1 MYTHWG
7 HDAGISFL
15 PESQKEHR
23 QVVAVGL
30 CCSAVTQSQGAHLR
44 ALLHLKQILTAQHN
58 LLQLTPVTAVLCI
71 FFFHPNITE
80 NDITALQR
88 FENLGVTAELKYS
101 IHLSVAQR
109 CLSLSN
115 AASYQRSRN
124 PISFGS
130 AMQAISPSAVANIL
144 EDLLQKNTAKSTMT
158 FFSLL
163 LVFSVSFYTFI
174 HTHSHTQPVS
184 TILSLRCLLDYLAWL
199 TFKDAGVLGLG
210 WWLSIT
216 SLSPNKRKVEQL
228 SHSVRTISCI

>member
-1 MYTHWG
+1 M
-7 HDAGISFL
+7 
-15 PESQKEHR
+15 
-23 QVVAVGL
+23 
-30 CCSAVTQSQGAHLR
+30 
-44 ALLHLKQILTAQHN
+44 
-58 LLQLTPVTAVLCI
+58 LQLTPVTAVLCI

-163 LVFSVSFYTFI
+163 RLLFQFLHIYTHTFTHTASQHHPQSQVLIGLPGLVDF
-174 HTHSHTQPVS
+174 
-184 TILSLRCLLDYLAWL
+184 
-199 TFKDAGVLGLG
+199 
-210 WWLSIT
+210 
-216 SLSPNKRKVEQL
+216 
-228 SHSVRTISCI
+228 